1 MVNVNKLKG
10 LIVERNTTQ
19 ENVANAIG
27 IDRST
32 FYRKMK
38 KGGDFSI
45 KEAQLITESI
55 PLTNEEAI
63 EIFFGQ
69 KVAKMQ
75 QNKCDLHEA

>member
-38 KGGDFSI
+38 NGGDFSI
-45 KEAQLITESI
+45 KEAQLITENV
-55 PLTNEEAI
+55 PLTNDEAI

-69 KVAKMQ
+69 TVAKTQ
-75 QNKCDLHEA
+75 LNKHDLQEA